1 MTPAARGEVDELLEA
16 RLVVAGTHHARHTSA
31 KGCLGSRAA
40 LPPSDRE
47 DHGCDTPTPTE
58 PQRCADRKDLNSS
71 LRRSS
76 PASRPSPS
84 GMACSQP

>member
-1 MTPAARGEVDELLEA
+1 MTPASGGEVDELLEA

-47 DHGCDTPTPTE
+47 DHGATPQ
-58 PQRCADRKDLNSS
+58 PQPN
-71 LRRSS
+71 
-76 PASRPSPS
+76 PS
-84 GMACSQP
+84 AVLTVRA